1 MQTLLEPVRE
11 RKTRLDALPEN
22 TQYSD
27 TGCDL
32 YPSCLHCPLPR
43 CRYEDP
49 GGARAMLRPVRDAS
63 IRRMH
68 HQQGMTVEQVATT
81 LGVSR
86 RTVFRVL
93 SAAARGRRE

>member
-1 MQTLLEPVRE
+1 MESTREE
-11 RKTRLDALPEN
+11 RKTRFDALPEH
-22 TQYSD
+22 TSYAD

-32 YPSCLHCPLPR
+32 YPSCLRCPLPR

-49 GGARAMLRPVRDAS
+49 GGARAMLRPSRDAS
-63 IRRMH
+63 IRRLS
-68 HQQGMTVEQVATT
+68 HQQGMSVPQVAAA

-93 SAAARGRRE
+93 STAARTRKED

>member
-1 MQTLLEPVRE
+1 MEAVRE
-11 RKTRLDALPEN
+11 ARKTRLDALPEN
-22 TQYSD
+22 TTYSD

-32 YPSCLHCPLPR
+32 YPTCLHCPLPR

-49 GGARAMLRPVRDAS
+49 GGARAMLRPSRDAS
-63 IRRMH
+63 IRRLS
-68 HQQGMTVEQVATT
+68 HQQGFTVEQVAAA

-93 SAAARGRRE
+93 SAAARGRKED